1 MQKWATNFDIQ
12 KDTLIDL
19 RKQFVVDSNE
29 INQLILTLRSNEH
42 IAVETVVKLEKYWH
56 QIEDNYKYG
65 NYFY

>member
-42 IAVETVVKLEKYWH
+42 IAVETVVKLEKHWH